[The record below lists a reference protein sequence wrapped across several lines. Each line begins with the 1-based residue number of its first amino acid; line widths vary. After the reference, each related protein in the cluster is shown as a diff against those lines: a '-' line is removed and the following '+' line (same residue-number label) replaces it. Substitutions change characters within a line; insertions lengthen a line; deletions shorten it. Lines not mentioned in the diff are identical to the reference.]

1 MTSLSDNEDFVR
13 MVQMIRNDAEF
24 RKTVISLLRLDP
36 WRRKSIIT
44 EIVENMKS
52 ARESSS
58 LVTAMASLLDDEVVA
73 SILQMLKP

>member
-1 MTSLSDNEDFVR
+1 